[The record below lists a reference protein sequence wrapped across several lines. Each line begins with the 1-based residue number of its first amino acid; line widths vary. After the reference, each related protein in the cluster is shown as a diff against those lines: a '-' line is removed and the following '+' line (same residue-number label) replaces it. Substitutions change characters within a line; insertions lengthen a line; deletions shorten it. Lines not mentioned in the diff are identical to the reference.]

1 VPLTL
6 LALAAAL
13 LAHDEGSS
21 SSEIRIAGN
30 EVVWTVDVGTLG
42 LQRVMDLG
50 APPHLLTREKLE
62 PFRERIARYVGGG
75 LTVEINGRPVAAEPG
90 SLEAV
95 YELIPPTEIRVL
107 AKVRQTYF
115 FRSPVPV
122 ERVTLGFG
130 VFCDLVPN
138 HRAVMTVSW
147 DGRTREYVLYG
158 KTELKVRP
166 ETLDTRWWSPVGAFF
181 LWGIHH
187 IFLGLDHVVF
197 LLALLLCARG
207 IQDIVKVATSFTAAH
222 SLTLLLSA
230 LEVIRIPVRVTES
243 LIALSIIYVAV
254 ENYFLKDGR
263 HRWMLAFGFGLV
275 HGLGFS
281 SSLRDLLTD
290 RIVVP
295 VLAFNGGIEAGQ
307 LAILSVAYPLLRLL
321 QGSSDAGGVEIRR
334 RRLVLAGSLPILLL
348 GMGWLIE
355 RSFGLA
361 FMPV

>member
-1 VPLTL
+1 MPLTL
-6 LALAAAL
+6 ALLAAAF

-21 SSEIRIAGN
+21 SSEIRISGK
-30 EVVWTVDVGTLG
+30 EVVWAVDVGTLG

-62 PFRERIARYVGGG
+62 PFRERIARYVERG
-75 LTVEINGRPVAAEPG
+75 LTVEINGRSVAAEVG
-90 SLEAV
+90 DLEAV
-95 YELIPPTEIRVL
+95 FETIPPTTIRVL
-107 AKVRQTYF
+107 AKVRQVFVYK
-115 FRSPVPV
+115 SPEPID
-122 ERVTLGFG
+122 RVTLGFG
-130 VFCDLVPN
+130 VFCDLVRN

-147 DGRTREYVLYG
+147 DGRTREYVTYG
-158 KTELKVRP
+158 KAELKIRP
-166 ETLDTRWWSPVGAFF
+166 ETLDTRWWSSVGPFF
-181 LWGIHH
+181 VWGVHH
-187 IFLGLDHVVF
+187 IFIGLDHIVF
-197 LLALLLCARG
+197 LLALLLCARKVG
-207 IQDIVKVATSFTAAH
+207 DIVKVASSFTAAH

-230 LEVIRIPVRVTES
+230 LEVLRIPIRVTES

-290 RIVVP
+290 RVVVP
-295 VLAFNGGIEAGQ
+295 VLSFNLGIEAGQ
-307 LAILSVAYPLLRLL
+307 LAILSVAYPLVRML
-321 QGSSDAGGVEIRR
+321 QRSPDLEVAELRR

>member
-1 VPLTL
+1 MPLTL
-6 LALAAAL
+6 AFLAAL

-21 SSEIRIAGN
+21 SSDIRISGKQ
-30 EVVWTVDVGTLG
+30 VVWAVDVGTLG

-62 PFRERIARYVGGG
+62 PFRERIGRYVAAG
-75 LTVEINGRPVAAEPG
+75 LTVEINGREVVAESGDMEPVF
-90 SLEAV
+90 
-95 YELIPPTEIRVL
+95 ELIPPTEIRVL
-107 AKVRQTYF
+107 AKVRQF
-115 FRSPVPV
+115 FVFRSPEPV
-122 ERVTLGFG
+122 ERVTLGFK

-147 DGRTREYVLYG
+147 DGRAREYVLYG
-158 KTELKVRP
+158 KTELKLRP
-166 ETLDTRWWSPVGAFF
+166 ETLDTRWWASAGSFF

-187 IFLGLDHVVF
+187 IFIGFDHIVF
-197 LLALLLCARG
+197 LLALLLCARR
-207 IQDIVKVATSFTAAH
+207 IADIVKVATSFTAAH

-263 HRWMLAFGFGLV
+263 HRWMLAFAFGLV

-295 VLAFNGGIEAGQ
+295 VLAFNVGIEAGQ
-307 LAILSVAYPLLRLL
+307 LAILSVAYPLFRML
-321 QGSSDAGGVEIRR
+321 QRSPDPGLAEVRR

-348 GMGWLIE
+348 GIGWLIE
-355 RSFGLA
+355 RAAGLA